1 MTRFENLHKTNF
13 HADLI
18 ERVVSQ
24 LNEGEDPD
32 AYLYR
37 LSATFDD
44 SSVFRHLD
52 FLSLRGAVLTMIHVD
67 ELPVGVRWYAHM
79 TSVHKLG
86 GMELGSLE
94 AHPDLEENG
103 LLALGDEGELP
114 DDATHLTLFL
124 PISISQSIEL
134 GPLQCDDPTCDADH
148 GLGGTLKDEGLM
160 LSFSGVPEESSTPE
174 EVLAFVGKVWGA
186 LEK

>member
-52 FLSLRGAVLTMIHVD
+52 FLSLRGAVL
-67 ELPVGVRWYAHM
+67 
-79 TSVHKLG
+79 KLG

-174 EVLAFVGKVWGA
+174 EVFAFVGKVWGA